1 MTFDTALL
9 ISADSDLVGPLK
21 IIKEKHSQKRII
33 VFFPPN
39 RFSANLKMIADA
51 QLSLGHSLLSIGMYF
66 RVYQMKRLE
75 EQVKIEEVAM
85 VG

>member
-51 QLSLGHSLLSIGMYF
+51 QLSLGHSLLSKCQFPDKITKKDGYVLQ
-66 RVYQMKRLE
+66 RPLE
-75 EQVKIEEVAM
+75 WR
-85 VG
+85 